1 MNNKKL
7 YYILKSVWMV
17 VVLIVALI
25 FMNRDHTDIS
35 ANKEEEAT
43 RLNIALVNEDV
54 GVTRN
59 GRAYSLGVDYVK
71 KIEKDTDHNWF
82 TVTRGIGESGLKN
95 GTYNLLITIPSTFS
109 EKLLELDSS
118 SPEKLQI
125 NYKINA
131 NGNSTL
137 ENESRSVG
145 RSIVSGLNQQ
155 LVDMYVVSI
164 IDNLFTAQRNIEKVY
179 TNQTESVGN
188 FQDVLYQPT
197 INFKDYLPA
206 LTSQSNSALQSNDL
220 LTSLL
225 SSFSDSTVSLLDSHK
240 DYSTILEELLQQ
252 RAEGKLTYEEFLE
265 ILLTLDSS
273 ILSSETSSLMS
284 TISNLNDYFVQQ
296 FSSQEEGQYFQQ
308 MAGLTGDF
316 TQSKLDIDTQL
327 AELEAL
333 RDKYFEKY
341 EKQFYSAFGYTLNE
355 GDVAPGITLRDVIKK
370 KYEMDPTIPEDQVET
385 EVNNYFDQ
393 IENFNDRYIQ
403 RMQERLDSLP
413 LRDVTDFADV
423 LPTTTAKANIFN
435 YTNAPYWN
443 KDKNT
448 QGHPLAEINTYL
460 TSINSKIATINDDIK
475 NQNDTHYNPIDWSDP
490 YIGVPQLEFL
500 KDNTEVNID
509 KDANNNPTYYKSL
522 QEAYTNL
529 DFERQVAVGKRHKIV
544 IDWQII
550 GKEASIFVN
559 PTIVGTTQKV
569 KLLNSPSAGVSV
581 PELLGSGINEN
592 SYQYKVQS
600 STNGRREIIIPYE
613 LPDDYDETE
622 ANPKIKVK
630 VMQSRSIIDSDGR
643 EDFYELRATQNEEGS
658 VIVQSLTSTSEEVI
672 NSSGDYE
679 DIMESE
685 ENSES
690 SEDTLED
697 VPEYSDAPT
706 SDDSIEGGLTAPEA
720 QIEPRAAT
728 PQNGYAVTI
737 DYTLDTSAFLSEN
750 YQIAKRAYSEE
761 IGKILE
767 LYKTVDDELA
777 EFSNYPFITFHTF
790 LDMNLTDVFKT
801 VLNQSFMNTDG
812 DFEKQW
818 KQLQQLKALAESIEL
833 KNTEVQTTLVQTQEN
848 TTSLNASVAEQM
860 ELLNTWQET
869 SQSLTASESLV
880 SAVNAQT
887 DSEVTS
893 VYETLKMI
901 LSQSEMVKESSQQ
914 NVEQADGVKT
924 IFDSFNNEVKNA
936 QQNSEELSENAD
948 QIMEELNTELAN
960 NSNFVDAFVKVL
972 NNAYQDGV
980 PNNSLLQFIANPVTG
995 NAEATIQTT
1004 EVNQPFTWILIMF
1017 TLSLFLAYLFATQP
1031 VVRKIKDKFKREQL
1045 WFKDNIMETILLSTS
1060 AVVVGLILAL
1070 LSIGELAITKES
1082 QIVWIMMVLIFM
1094 LIFSLMNH
1102 YALKQFHIAGFALS
1116 LFLFVSY
1123 VFVTNAI
1130 GKTKE
1135 NNPLVGFIRQVNPL
1149 SIGEHNLADILS
1161 NNALDIVKIL
1171 LYLLIIAGLVAFNI
1185 FIWKPRKKAREV
1197 AKK

>member
-273 ILSSETSSLMS
+273 ILSSETNNLMTS
-284 TISNLNDYFVQQ
+284 INSANEYFVQQ
-296 FSSQEEGQYFQQ
+296 FSSQEEGLYFQQ
-308 MAGLTGDF
+308 TDIINKYTDSK
-316 TQSKLDIDTQL
+316 TQITAMQTQL
-327 AELEAL
+327 TELNDA
-333 RDKYFEKY
+333 YFEKY
-341 EKQFYSAFGYTLNE
+341 EKKFYEAMGVELIE
-355 GDVAPGITLRDVIKK
+355 GEPAPGITLEDVLNKQMGSTSAGQYFSSIA
-370 KYEMDPTIPEDQVET
+370 DFNT
-385 EVNNYFDQ
+385 NYTDK
-393 IENFNDRYIQ
+393 
-403 RMQERLDSLP
+403 MQERLNLLP
-413 LRDVTDFADV
+413 LRDTTESGVTDIFEYKNIPYWDAKKEKWIAPPLD
-423 LPTTTAKANIFN
+423 TTAELIKDVRGKVGSINTAIKAQNLAYYGEELPETGVPILEFPSTNTVTDTDGNDIDEKNVTKGLYYNELSNAYEALVKEREKISKKKYAISIKWKNVGYKAKIVVPETEGVELDTVNSKGATYAGPSSSGHVYNVSKSSSDRDEKTIEIYYN
-435 YTNAPYWN
+435 YTDSYNEAEMKPIN
-443 KDKNT
+443 VKISQDKTDSGGNT
-448 QGHPLAEINTYL
+448 ITNFKAKQGESNTIVIEPM
-460 TSINSKIATINDDIK
+460 TSISEESLESSSSEEDIEEDEEHPITSDEA
-475 NQNDTHYNPIDWSDP
+475 NVNDT
-490 YIGVPQLEFL
+490 
-500 KDNTEVNID
+500 
-509 KDANNNPTYYKSL
+509 
-522 QEAYTNL
+522 
-529 DFERQVAVGKRHKIV
+529 
-544 IDWQII
+544 
-550 GKEASIFVN
+550 
-559 PTIVGTTQKV
+559 
-569 KLLNSPSAGVSV
+569 
-581 PELLGSGINEN
+581 
-592 SYQYKVQS
+592 
-600 STNGRREIIIPYE
+600 
-613 LPDDYDETE
+613 
-622 ANPKIKVK
+622 
-630 VMQSRSIIDSDGR
+630 
-643 EDFYELRATQNEEGS
+643 
-658 VIVQSLTSTSEEVI
+658 
-672 NSSGDYE
+672 
-679 DIMESE
+679 
-685 ENSES
+685 
-690 SEDTLED
+690 
-697 VPEYSDAPT
+697 EYSDLP
-706 SDDSIEGGLTAPEA
+706 SLDDGF
-720 QIEPRAAT
+720 
-728 PQNGYAVTI
+728 
-737 DYTLDTSAFLSEN
+737 DTSETIPEKQIAPKDSGTENQEGYSVVVSYNLDATGFLSVD
-750 YQIAKRAYSEE
+750 YQTAKRNYSEKIGE
-761 IGKILE
+761 IIE
-767 LYKTVDDELA
+767 LYKSVYDELTVY
-777 EFSNYPFITFHTF
+777 ESYPFVTFHTF
-790 LDMNLTDVFKT
+790 QDMDLTDVFKT
-801 VLNQSFMNTDG
+801 AINGTFLGYSSEQEVVLSNLL
-812 DFEKQW
+812 EK
-818 KQLQQLKALAESIEL
+818 AAEIESANGAIQESL
-833 KNTEVQTTLVQTQEN
+833 IETQTN
-848 TTSLNASVAEQM
+848 TTALNASVTEQM

-880 SAVNAQT
+880 SAMNAQT

-893 VYETLKMI
+893 VYETLKII

>member
-35 ANKEEEAT
+35 ANKEEEET

-59 GRAYSLGVDYVK
+59 GRDYSLGVDYVK

-95 GTYNLLITIPSTFS
+95 GTYNLLITIPSSFS
-109 EKLLELDSS
+109 EKLLELDSV

-137 ENESRSVG
+137 ENESRTVG
-145 RSIVSGLNQQ
+145 RNIVNGLNQQ

-188 FQDVLYQPT
+188 FQDILYQPT

-265 ILLTLDSS
+265 ILLSLDSS

-284 TISNLNDYFVQQ
+284 TISSLNDYFVQQ
-296 FSSQEEGQYFQQ
+296 FSSQEEGKYFQQ

-316 TQSKLDIDTQL
+316 EQSKLDIESQI
-327 AELEAL
+327 AELDAL

-341 EKQFYSAFGYTLNE
+341 EAQFYSAFGYTLNE
-355 GDVAPGITLRDVIKK
+355 GDEAPGITLRDVIKK
-370 KYEMDPTIPEDQVET
+370 KYEMDPSIPENEVESAVT
-385 EVNNYFDQ
+385 NYFDQ
-393 IENFNDRYIQ
+393 IENFNDNYIQ
-403 RMQERLDSLP
+403 RMQDRLNILP
-413 LRDVTDFADV
+413 LRETNDFVNAASALPATAD
-423 LPTTTAKANIFN
+423 IFN
-435 YTNAPYWN
+435 YMDAPYWN
-443 KDKNT
+443 T
-448 QGHPLAEINTYL
+448 SGSTSGHPLSEIEGYL
-460 TSINSKIATINDDIK
+460 SSINSKVTAINGDIED
-475 NQNDTHYNPIDWSDP
+475 QNDAHYDPVDWSDP
-490 YIGVPQLEFL
+490 YIGVPTLQFSV
-500 KDNTEVNID
+500 DNGDVDVSSGSYYSALHTAYLDLNSERNIAVN
-509 KDANNNPTYYKSL
+509 TGR
-522 QEAYTNL
+522 E
-529 DFERQVAVGKRHKIV
+529 IV
-544 IDWQII
+544 IEWRNM
-550 GKEASIFVN
+550 GNEASIFIAPTTDVELSRN
-559 PTIVGTTQKV
+559 PINASHEGTVVESGPNTGWTEYRVTRSNGAKTIRIPYKFVAGYDESKTSPTI
-569 KLLNSPSAGVSV
+569 
-581 PELLGSGINEN
+581 
-592 SYQYKVQS
+592 
-600 STNGRREIIIPYE
+600 R
-613 LPDDYDETE
+613 
-622 ANPKIKVK
+622 VK
-630 VMQSRSIIDSDGR
+630 VSQAKVVLDSNNNPVPTP
-643 EDFYELRATQNEEGS
+643 LKVTQNDDNTLVVE
-658 VIVQSLTSTSEEVI
+658 SLTSTSGDAIEAESSTDEIEASQESSSSSDEVI
-672 NSSGDYE
+672 GD
-679 DIMESE
+679 
-685 ENSES
+685 
-690 SEDTLED
+690 DT
-697 VPEYSDAPT
+697 EYSDLPQPDIEADTLPT
-706 SDDSIEGGLTAPEA
+706 TPEA
-720 QIEPRAAT
+720 QIEPRAADGE
-728 PQNGYAVTI
+728 QDGYYVTI
-737 DYTLDTSAFLSEN
+737 DYPLDVSAFLSTD
-750 YQIAKRAYSEE
+750 YQNAKRVYSEE

-767 LYKTVDDELA
+767 LYKTVDEELE

-812 DFEKQW
+812 DFDKQW
-818 KQLQQLKALAESIEL
+818 KQLHELKNLAASIEL
-833 KNTEVQTTLVQTQEN
+833 RNTDVQTTLVQTQEN
-848 TTSLNASVAEQM
+848 TTSLNASVAEQI
-860 ELLNTWQET
+860 ELLNSWQET
-869 SQSLTASESLV
+869 SQSLTSSESLV
-880 SAVNAQT
+880 SAVNSQT
-887 DSEVTS
+887 DSEVNS
-893 VYETLKMI
+893 IYETLKMI
-901 LSQSEMVKESSQQ
+901 LSQSEIVKDSSQQ

-924 IFDSFNNEVKNA
+924 VFDSFNKEVQNA
-936 QQNSEELSENAD
+936 QKNSEELSENAD
-948 QIMEELNTELAN
+948 QVMDDLNAELAN

-980 PNNSLLQFIANPVTG
+980 PNNSLLQFIANPITG

-1031 VVRKIKDKFKREQL
+1031 VVRRIKDKFKRDQL
-1045 WFKDNIMETILLSTS
+1045 WFKDNIVETILLSAS

-1070 LSIGELAITKES
+1070 LSIGELAITKEA
-1082 QIVWIMMVLIFM
+1082 QIVWVMMVLIFM

-1135 NNPLVGFIRQVNPL
+1135 NNPLVGFIRQINPL

-1161 NNALDIVKIL
+1161 NNPLDVVKIL
-1171 LYLLIIAGLVAFNI
+1171 LYLFIIVGLVAFNI
-1185 FIWKPRKKAREV
+1185 LIWKPRKKAKEV

>member
-35 ANKEEEAT
+35 ANKEEEET

-59 GRAYSLGVDYVK
+59 GRDYSLGVDYVK

-95 GTYNLLITIPSTFS
+95 GTYNLLITIPSSFS
-109 EKLLELDSS
+109 EKLLELDSV

-137 ENESRSVG
+137 ENESRTVG
-145 RSIVSGLNQQ
+145 RNIVNGLNQQ

-188 FQDVLYQPT
+188 FQDILYQPT

-265 ILLTLDSS
+265 ILLSLDSS

-284 TISNLNDYFVQQ
+284 TISSLNDYFVQQ
-296 FSSQEEGQYFQQ
+296 FSSQEEGEYFQQ
-308 MAGLTGDF
+308 MAGLTGDYLA
-316 TQSKLDIDTQL
+316 SKEEITIQLDAL
-327 AELEAL
+327 KELNT
-333 RDKYFEKY
+333 KYFEMY
-341 EKQFYSAFGYTLNE
+341 EKQFYEAMNVPMIDGE
-355 GDVAPGITLRDVIKK
+355 PAPGITLEDVINK
-370 KYEMDPTIPEDQVET
+370 KYQLESGTGTAES
-385 EVNNYFDQ
+385 YFNA
-393 IENFNDRYIQ
+393 ITNFNKSYTQ
-403 RMQERLDSLP
+403 KMQDRLDILP
-413 LRDVTDFADV
+413 LRDATELGTID
-423 LPTTTAKANIFN
+423 IFK
-435 YTNAPYWN
+435 YKNAPYWSETVGASKQPLIEIEQAIN
-443 KDKNT
+443 KINSRVD
-448 QGHPLAEINTYL
+448 GINTSIKQQN
-460 TSINSKIATINDDIK
+460 TSYYGEEAPDDGVPLLDFQLANTAVDENGDDIAEK
-475 NQNDTHYNPIDWSDP
+475 N
-490 YIGVPQLEFL
+490 V
-500 KDNTEVNID
+500 VNGSYYTSLSE
-509 KDANNNPTYYKSL
+509 KYDAL
-522 QEAYTNL
+522 
-529 DFERQVAVGKRHKIV
+529 RVARTTISETIYEIV
-544 IDWQII
+544 IDWRNVGAGAKIVATVPDEI
-550 GKEASIFVN
+550 EMNPINPKEAMI
-559 PTIVGTTQKV
+559 
-569 KLLNSPSAGVSV
+569 AGD
-581 PELLGSGINEN
+581 SGGQYSYNVQESSEN
-592 SYQYKVQS
+592 QTRKIKIYYRYKE
-600 STNGRREIIIPYE
+600 T
-613 LPDDYDETE
+613 YDE
-622 ANPKIKVK
+622 ANPNPISIKI
-630 VMQSRSIIDSDGR
+630 
-643 EDFYELRATQNEEGS
+643 AQNSFNESGE
-658 VIVQSLTSTSEEVI
+658 VIKEFKAEKSESNNIVIEPLTSTSDEMTEFD
-672 NSSGDYE
+672 SSE
-679 DIMESE
+679 SSVEESE
-685 ENSES
+685 ESTIPS
-690 SEDTLED
+690 SEEIGDDT
-697 VPEYSDAPT
+697 EYSELPEPEDAAEDNPT
-706 SDDSIEGGLTAPEA
+706 SPEV
-720 QIEPRAAT
+720 QIAPRAVGA
-728 PQNGYAVTI
+728 QDGYSVIIA
-737 DYTLDTSAFLSEN
+737 YNLDASGFLSEG
-750 YQIAKRAYSEE
+750 YQNAKREYSEE
-761 IGKILE
+761 IGRILE
-767 LYKTVDDELA
+767 LYESVYDEL
-777 EFSNYPFITFHTF
+777 EVYEDYPFITLHTF
-790 LDMNLTDVFKT
+790 QHMDLTEVFKT
-801 VLNQSFMNTDG
+801 VITQSFLNG
-812 DFEKQW
+812 DSIKQHDN
-818 KQLQQLKALAESIEL
+818 LLKLEALAKEIET
-833 KNTEVQTTLVQTQEN
+833 KNGTIQETLVKTQEN
-848 TTSLNASVAEQM
+848 TTSLNASVAEQI
-860 ELLNTWQET
+860 ELLNSWQET
-869 SQSLTASESLV
+869 SQSLTSSESLV
-880 SAVNAQT
+880 SAVNSQT
-887 DSEVTS
+887 DSEVNS
-893 VYETLKMI
+893 IYETLKMI
-901 LSQSEMVKESSQQ
+901 LSQSEIVKDSSQQ

-924 IFDSFNNEVKNA
+924 VFDSFNKEVQNA
-936 QQNSEELSENAD
+936 QKNSEELSENAD
-948 QIMEELNTELAN
+948 QVMDDLNAELAN

-980 PNNSLLQFIANPVTG
+980 PNNSLLQFIANPITG

-1031 VVRKIKDKFKREQL
+1031 VVRRIKDKFKRDQL
-1045 WFKDNIMETILLSTS
+1045 WFKDNIVETILLSAS

-1070 LSIGELAITKES
+1070 LSIGELAITKEA
-1082 QIVWIMMVLIFM
+1082 QIVWVMMVLIFM

-1135 NNPLVGFIRQVNPL
+1135 NNPLVGFIRQINPL

-1161 NNALDIVKIL
+1161 NNPLDVVKIL
-1171 LYLLIIAGLVAFNI
+1171 LYLFIIVGLVAFNI
-1185 FIWKPRKKAREV
+1185 LIWKPRKKAKEV

>member
-25 FMNRDHTDIS
+25 FMNRDHADIS
-35 ANKEEEAT
+35 ANKVEEET

-109 EKLLELDSS
+109 EKLLELDNS

-206 LTSQSNSALQSNDL
+206 LTSQSNSALQSNEL

-252 RAEGKLTYEEFLE
+252 RAEGKLTYEDFLE
-265 ILLTLDSS
+265 ILMSLNTS
-273 ILSSETSSLMS
+273 ILNTETNSLMATISSL
-284 TISNLNDYFVQQ
+284 NEYFVEQ
-296 FSSQEEGQYFQQ
+296 FSSQEDGEYFQQ
-308 MAGLTGDF
+308 MAGLTGDYLA
-316 TQSKLDIDTQL
+316 SKDQITAQ
-327 AELEAL
+327 LEAL
-333 RDKYFEKY
+333 RDLNTKYFEMY
-341 EKQFYSAFGYTLNE
+341 EEQFYEAMNVPMVDGE
-355 GDVAPGITLRDVIKK
+355 PAPGITLEDVINR
-370 KYEMDPTIPEDQVET
+370 KYQLESGDET
-385 EVNNYFDQ
+385 AADYFNA
-393 IENFNDRYIQ
+393 ITNFNKEYTGK
-403 RMQERLDSLP
+403 MQERLDILP
-413 LRDVTDFADV
+413 LRDATETGIIDIFAYQNI
-423 LPTTTAKANIFN
+423 PYFNQAKNDWID
-435 YTNAPYWN
+435 P
-443 KDKNT
+443 
-448 QGHPLAEINTYL
+448 PLDDIDAAIQKINSKVDEINTKIKTQN
-460 TSINSKIATINDDIK
+460 TSYYGEESPTAGVPLLDFQLANAAVDEAGADIAEKNVANGSYYKGLEEKYNDLRTARDDISNEIYEIAIDWRHVGKEATISVTVPDGIIM
-475 NQNDTHYNPIDWSDP
+475 NPID
-490 YIGVPQLEFL
+490 GVGA
-500 KDNTEVNID
+500 VHI
-509 KDANNNPTYYKSL
+509 KSSGN
-522 QEAYTNL
+522 QHIYT
-529 DFERQVAVGKRHKIV
+529 
-544 IDWQII
+544 
-550 GKEASIFVN
+550 
-559 PTIVGTTQKV
+559 
-569 KLLNSPSAGVSV
+569 
-581 PELLGSGINEN
+581 
-592 SYQYKVQS
+592 VQS
-600 STNGRREIIIPYE
+600 NNDNQTRKIKIYYSYSKT
-613 LPDDYDETE
+613 YDETNQSP
-622 ANPKIKVK
+622 ASIKIAQDRLDADGNPN
-630 VMQSRSIIDSDGR
+630 M
-643 EDFYELRATQNEEGS
+643 EF
-658 VIVQSLTSTSEEVI
+658 SLTKTNSNSIVIEPLTSSSDDSTTFDSYENSTDESVEQTIPSEEEV
-672 NSSGDYE
+672 GDDTEY
-679 DIMESE
+679 SE
-685 ENSES
+685 LPGSE
-690 SEDTLED
+690 EDTLD
-697 VPEYSDAPT
+697 DGQNTPSAPNT
-706 SDDSIEGGLTAPEA
+706 QVT
-720 QIEPRAAT
+720 PRADNSQFGFSAT
-728 PQNGYAVTI
+728 ISYN
-737 DYTLDTSAFLSEN
+737 LDSSGFLSET
-750 YQIAKRAYSEE
+750 YQKAKRFYSEE
-761 IGKILE
+761 IGRILE
-767 LYKTVDDELA
+767 LYDSVYSEL
-777 EFSNYPFITFHTF
+777 ETYSEYPFITLHTF
-790 LDMNLTDVFKT
+790 QHMDLTDVFKT
-801 VLNQSFMNTDG
+801 VITQSFLNG
-812 DFEKQW
+812 DSIKQEND
-818 KQLQQLKALAESIEL
+818 LLKLEALAKDIEI
-833 KNTEVQTTLVQTQEN
+833 KNGNIQTTLAQTQAN
-848 TTSLNASVAEQM
+848 TTTLNASITEQM
-860 ELLNTWQET
+860 ALLDAWQET
-869 SQSLTASESLV
+869 SQSLESSESLV
-880 SAVNAQT
+880 SAMNAQT

-901 LSQSEMVKESSQQ
+901 LSQSEMVKDSSQQ

-924 IFDSFNNEVKNA
+924 VFDSFNKEVQNA
-936 QQNSEELSENAD
+936 QQNSEELSANAD
-948 QIMEELNTELAN
+948 QIMDELNTELAN

-972 NNAYQDGV
+972 NNAYENGV

-995 NAEATIQTT
+995 KAEATIQTT

-1045 WFKDNIMETILLSTS
+1045 WFKDNILETILLSAS

-1070 LSIGELAITKES
+1070 LSIGELAITKEA

-1102 YALKQFHIAGFALS
+1102 YALKQFHIAGFALT

-1135 NNPLVGFIRQVNPL
+1135 NNPLVGFIRQINPL
-1149 SIGEHNLADILS
+1149 SIGENNLADILS
-1161 NNALDIVKIL
+1161 NNSLDVVKIL
-1171 LYLLIIAGLVAFNI
+1171 LYLFIIGGLVAFNI